1 MTIRE
6 RMRRRGWQR
15 MYAEMWFR
23 RINGVNVIIYGRDYL
38 DPATIV
44 IDPYGDEEVIQFGT
58 EGIPSLA
65 QRARA
70 LVRDWRTQ

>member
-1 MTIRE
+1 MTLRE
-6 RMRRRGWQR
+6 RMLRKGWQR

-44 IDPYGDEEVIQFGT
+44 IDPYGDEEVIQCGT

-70 LVRDWRTQ
+70 LVRGRR